1 MDERVAI
8 ERCRHGDK
16 NAFAVIVQQ
25 YQTQI
30 LALSLRMTGNR
41 EDAADVAQQAFIQ
54 AFGHL
59 DRYDPHQPFRPWLY
73 KIATNQCIS
82 FLRRR
87 GRQATP
93 VSDEVLEQV
102 SDPEDG
108 TPTLVEAAA
117 DRQEVRAAVATLP
130 EPYRTAVVL
139 HYFEGLSYQ
148 EMARQTDLPIG
159 TISTHLYRAKHLIRR
174 VLQAKEVGTHD
185 ETHHR
190 SGAPSIPG
198 G

>member
-1 MDERVAI
+1 MDELDAI
-8 ERCRHGDK
+8 ERCRHDDK
-16 NAFAVIVQQ
+16 NAFAAVVQQ
-25 YQTQI
+25 YQAQI
-30 LALSLRMTGNR
+30 LALCLRMTGNR
-41 EDAADVAQQAFIQ
+41 EDASDVAQQTFVQ

-82 FLRRR
+82 FLRRQ
-87 GRQATP
+87 GRQAAP
-93 VSDEVLEQV
+93 VPDEVLEQV

-108 TPTLVEAAA
+108 APTLVEAAA

-159 TISTHLYRAKHLIRR
+159 TISTHLYRAKNLLRR
-174 VLQAKEVGTHD
+174 VLPAKEVGSHD
-185 ETHHR
+185 TYHKR
-190 SGAPSIPG
+190 SASGVLG
-198 G
+198 R